1 MKTTHN
7 FMPSKRAF
15 QVQFKRWD
23 FPSKQNPAHRNAE
36 LVARVKELWEQN
48 YTQREML
55 ATLTDEG
62 YELKERELMRLRG
75 KHRWLLRV
83 PNGMKDKV
91 DAMNLDPE
99 KMTIE
104 QFDSLQAQLES
115 AAGLATITPR
125 KVGLIPDPLPE
136 DEIKK
141 RKQRHEELLEDS
153 EKRMS
158 EKKRRRRTKQWAGLP
173 ADPEGLPPRFPS
185 ETTLEE
191 SKTFLEMS
199 NEEYKAMRDQFQGI
213 CESVGVM
220 KKTTCGAEKWSAV
233 KDQLVRDNEPLQRV
247 FWNETIYPKDSKTL
261 ALDVICT
268 DVTKRMRVMETRM
281 TIADAKNTLSINPE
295 QSRQIRNAFYNIL
308 KADHFESKLAAGDA
322 HWNKLKAEWIAG
334 QPILQQILAPGPA
347 DPMHAKKEKA
357 LEVLCRDVMK
367 RLRDDHIRTRSG
379 GKRYS
384 NVNVNNDSTLKLQPS
399 PEPDSQPVSPAARRT
414 APAAAVAAAATQLA
428 DSSLGLSNLDPNLLG
443 DPVAPASSEPPAFGA
458 LPPFLRHQPTSSTS
472 ATYPAPTHAPP
483 ISIPTSNPT
492 PIYIRPHISSSLPP
506 GVPTKM
512 FLASLS
518 APTLSALITLVSDHW
533 QGVDISRVDGVEKVD
548 GREMKY
554 LIEEDEELEAYLAHT
569 EGRKSAFSVVLRA
582 RGGDC

>member
-1 MKTTHN
+1 MKTVHN
-7 FMPSKRAF
+7 FTPSKRAF

-55 ATLTDEG
+55 ATLTEEG

-83 PNGMKDKV
+83 PNGMNDKV

-99 KMTIE
+99 KMTTE
-104 QFDSLQAQLES
+104 QIDSLQAQLES

-125 KVGLIPDPLPE
+125 KIGVIPPPLTE

-191 SKTFLEMS
+191 SKTFLQLS
-199 NEEYKAMRDQFQGI
+199 NDEYREMRDQFQGI
-213 CESVGVM
+213 CESVGVI
-220 KKTTCGAEKWSAV
+220 KKTSCGAEQWSAV
-233 KDQLVRDNEPLQRV
+233 KDQLVRDNEDLQRV

-308 KADHFESKLAAGDA
+308 KADHFESKLKAGDA
-322 HWNKLKAEWIAG
+322 HWNKLKEDWIAS
-334 QPILQQILAPGPA
+334 QPILQQILAPGPS

-367 RLRDDHIRTRSG
+367 RLRDDGIRTRGG
-379 GKRYS
+379 GKKAA
-384 NVNVNNDSTLKLQPS
+384 NVVDDSTLELQPS
-399 PEPDSQPVSPAARRT
+399 PKPDSLPPSPARRRMTT
-414 APAAAVAAAATQLA
+414 APAPVAIVAAAASQLA
-428 DSSLGLSNLDPNLLG
+428 DSSLNLSNLDPNLLD
-443 DPVAPASSEPPAFGA
+443 DPAAAAPSEPPTFGA
-458 LPPFLRHQPTSSTS
+458 LPPLLSHQPSPSASASYPLPLPVPST
-472 ATYPAPTHAPP
+472 
-483 ISIPTSNPT
+483 NPT
-492 PIYIRPHISSSLPP
+492 PIYIRPHVTSTLPR
-506 GVPTKM
+506 GAPTKM

-518 APTLSALITLVSDHW
+518 SPTLAALVTLVSDHW
-533 QGVDISRVDGVEKVD
+533 PGVDIERVDGVEKTE

-582 RGGDC
+582 RI

>member
-1 MKTTHN
+1 MKTVHN
-7 FMPSKRAF
+7 FAPSKRAF

-55 ATLTDEG
+55 ATLTEEG

-91 DAMNLDPE
+91 DAMDLDPE
-99 KMTIE
+99 NMTGE
-104 QFDSLQAQLES
+104 QFDSFQAQLES
-115 AAGLATITPR
+115 AAGLAGITPR
-125 KVGLIPDPLPE
+125 KVGVVPPPLSE

-141 RKQRHEELLEDS
+141 RKQRHEELLEES

-191 SKTFLEMS
+191 SKVFLELS
-199 NEEYKAMRDQFQGI
+199 NEKYKEMRDQFQSI
-213 CESVGVM
+213 CEGFGVI
-220 KKTTCGAEKWSAV
+220 KKTTCGAEKWAAV
-233 KDQLVRDNEPLQRV
+233 KDQLVRDNVELQSV
-247 FWNETIYPKDSKTL
+247 FWNETQYSKESKNL

-281 TIADAKNTLSINPE
+281 TIADAKNILNINPE

-308 KADHFESKLAAGDA
+308 KVDHFESKLAAGDE
-322 HWNKLKAEWIAG
+322 HWRKLKEEWIAS
-334 QPILQQILAPGPA
+334 QPLLQQILAPGPEG
-347 DPMHAKKEKA
+347 DPEHAKKHKA

-367 RLRDDHIRTRSG
+367 RLRDDHIRTRSI
-379 GKRYS
+379 GKKAI
-384 NVNVNNDSTLKLQPS
+384 NDDPTLQPS
-399 PEPDSQPVSPAARRT
+399 PEPDSMPSSPATRRKAT
-414 APAAAVAAAATQLA
+414 APVAAVAAAATQLA
-428 DSSLGLSNLDPNLLG
+428 NSSLEISNLDPNIFNNTARLH
-443 DPVAPASSEPPAFGA
+443 EPPPFGA
-458 LPPFLRHQPTSSTS
+458 LPAFLAHRPDTST
-472 ATYPAPTHAPP
+472 AHLAPP
-483 ISIPTSNPT
+483 LPGQNPI
-492 PIYIRPHISSSLPP
+492 PIYIRPHVSSTLPAGAP
-506 GVPTKM
+506 SKM

-518 APTLSALITLVSDHW
+518 TPKLAALITLVEDHW
-533 QGVDISRVDGVEKVD
+533 PGVTIERIDGVEKV
-548 GREMKY
+548 GKQGGQEMKY

-569 EGRKSAFSVVLRA
+569 AGRKSAFSIVLRA
-582 RGGDC
+582 KQ

>member
-1 MKTTHN
+1 MKTAHN
-7 FMPSKRAF
+7 FTPSKRAF

-55 ATLTDEG
+55 ATLTEEG

-83 PNGMKDKV
+83 PNGMKDQV
-91 DAMNLDPE
+91 DAMPVDPGN
-99 KMTIE
+99 MASE
-104 QFDSLQAQLES
+104 QSDSLQAQLES
-115 AAGLATITPR
+115 AAGLATMTPR
-125 KVGLIPDPLPE
+125 KVGFVPPPLPE

-141 RKQRHEELLEDS
+141 RKQRHEDLLEDS

-173 ADPEGLPPRFPS
+173 ADPKGLPPRFPS

-191 SKTFLEMS
+191 SKTFLQLS
-199 NEEYKAMRDQFQGI
+199 NDKYKEMRDQFQGI

-220 KKTTCGAEKWSAV
+220 KKTTCGAEKWAAV
-233 KDQLVRDNEPLQRV
+233 KDQLVRDNKELQKV
-247 FWNETIYPKDSKTL
+247 FWNETIYPKESTTL

-322 HWNKLKAEWIAG
+322 HWNKLKKEWIAS
-334 QPILQQILAPGPA
+334 QPILQQILAPGPS
-347 DPMHAKKEKA
+347 DPLHAKKEKA

-379 GKRYS
+379 GKKA
-384 NVNVNNDSTLKLQPS
+384 VNVNNDSTLQLQPS
-399 PEPDSQPVSPAARRT
+399 PEPESLPASPTARHT
-414 APAAAVAAAATQLA
+414 ATGPAPAAAAVAAAATQLA
-428 DSSLGLSNLDPNLLG
+428 DSSLSLANLDPTLLS
-443 DPVAPASSEPPAFGA
+443 DPAVGAPQSPPHFGA
-458 LPPFLRHQPTSSTS
+458 LPPFLRHRPAPTAS
-472 ATYPAPTHAPP
+472 ATYPTP
-483 ISIPTSNPT
+483 NPT
-492 PIYIRPHISSSLPP
+492 PIYIRPHISSMLPP
-506 GVPTKM
+506 GAPSKM

-533 QGVDISRVDGVEKVD
+533 PGVDIERVDGVEKAD
-548 GREMKY
+548 GQEMKY

-582 RGGDC
+582 RL